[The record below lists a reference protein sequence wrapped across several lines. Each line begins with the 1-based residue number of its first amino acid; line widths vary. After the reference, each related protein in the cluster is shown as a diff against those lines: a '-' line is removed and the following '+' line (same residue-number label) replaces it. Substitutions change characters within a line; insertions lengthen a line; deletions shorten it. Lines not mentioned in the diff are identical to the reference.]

1 MGQMELAFHS
11 MQSIGS
17 KSEYES
23 WISTKRE
30 RKQKLK
36 KTKKQIREFINFP
49 LNLYKNNPYFV
60 PPLYIDEK
68 KLFNKNYIYNDQA
81 EAVYYNAYL
90 DGKIVGRI
98 SGILQH
104 ASNEK
109 WNQKRVRFTRF
120 DSIDNQDVANALFSK
135 VENWAKEHQMEE
147 IVGPLGFSDL
157 DREGL
162 LIEGFDE
169 LSTFEEQYNYP
180 YYQKLIENYGF
191 VKEVDWLE
199 RKLKAPK
206 VIDERLERVSSYM
219 MKKCKLKFV
228 EVKSTRQFLKQY
240 SDALFEIIDTTYDNL
255 YQTVPFTDAM
265 KKMMIDNFKLII
277 NIKYV
282 ATIVDE
288 NNRVVCFG
296 ICFPSIAKALQ
307 KSGGRLTI
315 PAIFRLLK
323 ALKKPNIIDLGLI
336 GVLPEYQM
344 RGISTA
350 IIAALQKMIS
360 DGNIEY
366 AETNLNL
373 ETNNNIQNQ
382 WKNFDGEIHK
392 RRRSFV
398 KRIN

>member
-1 MGQMELAFHS
+1 MIVVKEV
-11 MQSIGS
+11 
-17 KSEYES
+17 KSY
-23 WISTKRE
+23 IQKR
-30 RKQKLK
+30 K
-36 KTKKQIREFINFP
+36 FVDFP
-49 LNLYKNNPYFV
+49 NKLYKNNPYFV
-60 PPLYIDEK
+60 PYIRMDEMN
-68 KLFNKNYIYNDQA
+68 LFNPKKNVSYEDCDAKYFL
-81 EAVYYNAYL
+81 AYK
-90 DGKIVGRI
+90 GKKVVGRI
-98 SGILQH
+98 AGIVQRLY
-104 ASNEK
+104 NEK
-109 WNQKRVRFTRF
+109 TNEKRLRFSRF
-120 DSIDNQDVANALFSK
+120 DAINDKEVAKALFDA
-135 VENWAKEHQMEE
+135 VEKYAKEMGMDTVH
-147 IVGPLGFSDL
+147 GPLGFNDL

-162 LIEGFDE
+162 LIEGFDQ